1 MTSSLE
7 KLMEDLNVARRKHR
21 GAILFGSREDI
32 DDAWATVQMLER
44 MIAER
49 SE

>member
-1 MTSSLE
+1 MATLE
-7 KLMEDLNVARRKHR
+7 ELMKDLNVARKKHID
-21 GAILFGSREDI
+21 AILFGTREDI
-32 DDAWATVQMLER
+32 DDAWVTVQMLER

>member
-1 MTSSLE
+1 MTSLE
-7 KLMEDLNVARRKHR
+7 KLMKDLNVARRKHR
-21 GAILFGSREDI
+21 DAILFGSREDI
-32 DDAWATVQMLER
+32 DDAWLTVQMLER

>member
-1 MTSSLE
+1 MTSLE

-21 GAILFGSREDI
+21 DAILFGSREDI
-32 DDAWATVQMLER
+32 DDAWATVQMLEKK
-44 MIAER
+44 IAER